1 MQSIDLNCDMG
12 ESYGNYL
19 IGNDVALMP
28 YISSCNIACGFH
40 AGDPVHILQTLMEA
54 KKHHLRIGAHPGYPD
69 LNGFGRRPMSLSELE
84 LRAFILYQV
93 SAVAGM
99 AASIGAE
106 VSYVKPHGALY
117 NSMAHDRILAINFV
131 SAIKEVDATLS
142 IMGLAG
148 SHLGHWVEE
157 AGMSF
162 IAEAFAD
169 RRYNDQGSLLPR
181 SDPRA
186 VISDPREAAE
196 QVAMIINESRV
207 KTNTDSYFP
216 IDAESICI
224 HGDNKNAINIL
235 IAINEVVKVNSPN

>member
-12 ESYGNYL
+12 ESYGNFL

-40 AGDPVHILQTLMEA
+40 AGDPVHILQTLMQA
-54 KKHHLRIGAHPGYPD
+54 KSHHLRIGAHPGYPD
-69 LNGFGRRPMSLSELE
+69 LNGFGRRSMSLSELE
-84 LRAFILYQV
+84 LRAIILYQV

-99 AASIGAE
+99 AASIGAK

-117 NSMAHDRILAINFV
+117 NSMVHDRILAINV
-131 SAIKEVDATLS
+131 VGAIKEVDATLG

-148 SHLGHWVEE
+148 SQLAHWVEE

-169 RRYNDQGSLLPR
+169 RRYNDEGSLLPR

-186 VISDPREAAE
+186 VISDPGEAAE
-196 QVAMIINESRV
+196 QVAMIVNESCV

-224 HGDNKNAINIL
+224 HGDNKNALSIL
-235 IAINEVVKVNSPN
+235 IAINEVVKVNSLN